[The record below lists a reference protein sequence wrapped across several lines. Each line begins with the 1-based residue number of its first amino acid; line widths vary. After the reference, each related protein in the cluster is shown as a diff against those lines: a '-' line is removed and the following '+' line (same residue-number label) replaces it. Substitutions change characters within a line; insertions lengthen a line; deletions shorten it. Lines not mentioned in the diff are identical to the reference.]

1 MLFRSELIKL
11 FNSDTILVN
20 TGIEAF
26 RRMNLIF
33 FAVGPVVI
41 VISFFQGIGKA
52 AKVFVALAI
61 RQVIVFFPV
70 LYLLTVQFGH
80 PTLWFAFP
88 IADAIA
94 IIVGIILT
102 LPDFKKLGIIDMLI
116 THKP

>member
-1 MLFRSELIKL
+1 M
-11 FNSDTILVN
+11 LVN

-33 FAVGPVVI
+33 FIVGPAVI

-52 AKVFVALAI
+52 TKVFVVLAI

-70 LYLLTVQFGH
+70 LYLLTVQSGH

-94 IIVGIILT
+94 IIIGIILT
-102 LPDFKKLGIIDMLI
+102 FPDFKKLGIIDMMR
-116 THKP
+116 TYKPKFLS